1 MLMEPSQKY
10 LFMGFKT
17 GAVSVY
23 DVSRPGNET
32 NMVHKTNYKL
42 LGQITCLSYN
52 DENKLCLIGNNLG
65 GLYFVNILNSETTYG
80 VKVHSDSLSTIHLMK
95 NRKFMVTCSR
105 DQSIN
110 VWMFPNQLFVSEFPK
125 SRGVERV
132 IVDNKEEIRQ
142 SLKDGIMSSIKAP
155 LSNYTDPQIMGKDGA
170 KIDAE
175 GKKDGGVKGKD
186 YYDYNR
192 YVLLFFKEK

>member
-1 MLMEPSQKY
+1 MLMEPKQKY

-32 NMVHKTNYKL
+32 NMIHKTNYKL
-42 LGQITCLSYN
+42 LGAITCLSYN

-65 GLYFVNILNSETTYG
+65 GLYFVNILNSETTYA
-80 VKVHSDSLSTIHLMK
+80 VKVHTDSVSNMHLMK

-110 VWMFPNQLFVSEFPK
+110 VWMFPNSLFVGEFPK
-125 SRGVERV
+125 SRGVER
-132 IVDNKEEIRQ
+132 ITQEKEDVRQ
-142 SLKDGIMSSIKAP
+142 NLKDGIISSIKPP
-155 LSNYTDPQIMGKDGA
+155 LAGYADGNLMEKDKA
-170 KIDAE
+170 IIDAE
-175 GKKDGGVKGKD
+175 GKKDAGVKGKN

-192 YVLLFFKEK
+192 